1 MLPKPHF
8 HVTDANSPLESEGL
22 PYVLDSFEQLAAP
35 DVWERRQNELPY
47 KTRVCVFPSGRGFRG
62 CERIGDKG
70 SDPLSPIRSQ
80 LLQPALNVRSID
92 QSTRIAFVGSVR
104 IARIAGG
111 KLPERLIPNTART
124 EPPRVA
130 GSIGDTPASNVRIA
144 LPA

>member
-47 KTRVCVFPSGRGFRG
+47 KTRVCVFPSRRGFRG

-70 SDPLSPIRSQ
+70 SSDPLSPIRSQ
-80 LLQPALNVRSID
+80 LLQPGAQCEVNRSVH
-92 QSTRIAFVGSVR
+92 SHSFCRICPDRADR
-104 IARIAGG
+104 RWQAAG
-111 KLPERLIPNTART
+111 
-124 EPPRVA
+124 
-130 GSIGDTPASNVRIA
+130 
-144 LPA
+144 